1 MSYLLNKTPHCME
14 TPPTMETIIVWRTF
28 FHTMSM
34 YCTYIYENVL
44 IPTNHNYTSKVL
56 NGSTNYCNCSSKYVY
71 VVILVFWSCAIGKCS
86 SIRMWGA
93 WLCCMP
99 AQYKMDKNGYVMKYI
114 YRKKY
119 AE

>member
-1 MSYLLNKTPHCME
+1 MLHFSWHLIYSFGENIAIPL
-14 TPPTMETIIVWRTF
+14 
-28 FHTMSM
+28 HT
-34 YCTYIYENVL
+34 YFYENVL